1 VGDYSNAVH
10 RPGQSGQTMNTAV
23 RPGDQTGTATEYGV
37 EVRGTTDTTGDVR
50 DRANSDYDREHDGFW
65 GFLHRA
71 LFKDGTV
78 QGQVENETSKDAE
91 ILAQGVTTRSAPG
104 IPNTHYM
111 SYEHD
116 ALQTMVK
123 DKVSPG
129 VSQDMSDDWISLG
142 NEMVEHQGFFVE
154 AIGKSESEWRGT
166 SGDKAR
172 QFIADVANYI
182 GKAGQ
187 SAQLAG
193 KQESLHS
200 QALSSATNSMPEPIP
215 FNVDQANADL
225 KSTTDPFSYITKYT
239 SYMVTYQRSQAAHQ
253 EAADVVTAYDTSL
266 SGAST
271 MPAFDK
277 PPQMAGSTPPN
288 PPGGVDE
295 PGGSGG
301 KEPGSGGTGGGSITG
316 GGGTGGAGTGGG
328 TGGGAGIGGGG
339 GRLPGGGGSGGGG
352 AGGGSGIGGGGS
364 GSGGRPGIGTP
375 GQGFDPSLGGG
386 PNPGGGGFNNNNPNF
401 SGGGPMPMGP
411 MGGGFGGDETRRG
424 GGGGGGGAGGG
435 RGGFGSGA
443 GGGGVGAGGAG
454 AGRGGF
460 GPGAGVGGLAAEQ
473 AAMGRT
479 GTAAGLGGR
488 GAAGMGG
495 MGGMG
500 AGRGQGG
507 EDEEHERPSYL
518 VEPDP
523 DSTFG
528 TDEMTA
534 PPVIGG

>member
-1 VGDYSNAVH
+1 VGDYSNAVY
-10 RPGQSGQTMNTAV
+10 RPGQTGQPPTIQTAV
-23 RPGDQTGTATEYGV
+23 RPGTQSNTADEHGV
-37 EVRGTTDTTGDVR
+37 DIRGTTDTTDEVR
-50 DRANSDYDREHDGFW
+50 DRASTNYDREHDGFW
-65 GFLHRA
+65 GFLHRT

-78 QGQVENETSKDAE
+78 QGQVQDETSRDAE

-104 IPNTHYM
+104 MPNSHYM
-111 SYEHD
+111 AYDHSKLE
-116 ALQTMVK
+116 QMVK
-123 DKVSPG
+123 EKAKPEI
-129 VSQDMSDDWISLG
+129 SQVASDTWIALG
-142 NEMVEHQGFFVE
+142 NGMVEHQNVIVN
-154 AIGKSESEWRGT
+154 AIGTSESEWRGT

-172 QFIADVANYI
+172 QFMADVANYI

-200 QALSSATNSMPEPIP
+200 QALSNASSSMPEPIP
-215 FNVDQANADL
+215 FNVDKANADL
-225 KSTTDPFSYITKYT
+225 KSTTDPFSYIAKYT

-277 PPQMAGSTPPN
+277 PPQMAGATPPN

-328 TGGGAGIGGGG
+328 TGGGSGIGGGG
-339 GRLPGGGGSGGGG
+339 GTRIPGGGGGGSGGG
-352 AGGGSGIGGGGS
+352 AGGGGGIGGGS

-401 SGGGPMPMGP
+401 SGGGPMPLGP

-424 GGGGGGGAGGG
+424 GGGGGGGAGG
-435 RGGFGSGA
+435 
-443 GGGGVGAGGAG
+443 
-454 AGRGGF
+454 GRGGF

>member
-1 VGDYSNAVH
+1 
-10 RPGQSGQTMNTAV
+10 MNTAV
-23 RPGDQTGTATEYGV
+23 RPGDQSGTATEYGV
-37 EVRGTTDTTGDVR
+37 DVRGTTDTTDDVR

-65 GFLHRA
+65 GFLQSA

-78 QGQVENETSKDAE
+78 QGQVQDETSQDAA

-111 SYEHD
+111 SYNHD
-116 ALQTMVK
+116 SLQTMVK
-123 DKVSPG
+123 ENVEPR
-129 VSQDMSDDWISLG
+129 VSQEMSDDWIGLG
-142 NEMVEHQGFFVE
+142 NEMVEHQGYFVD
-154 AIGKSESEWRGT
+154 AIGRSESEWRGT

-172 QFIADVANYI
+172 NFMADVANYI

-200 QALSSATNSMPEPIP
+200 QALSNASNSMPAPIP
-215 FNVDQANADL
+215 FDVDKANADL
-225 KSTTDPFSYITKYT
+225 KTTTDPFSYVAKYT
-239 SYMVTYQRSQAAHQ
+239 NYMVTYQRSQAAHQ
-253 EAADVVTAYDTSL
+253 EAADVVTSYDTSL

-277 PPQMAGSTPPN
+277 PPQMAGSTPP
-288 PPGGVDE
+288 PPPPPPPGPGESGGPGGV
-295 PGGSGG
+295 G
-301 KEPGSGGTGGGSITG
+301 GGTGGGVIGGG

-328 TGGGAGIGGGG
+328 TGGGTGIGGGG
-339 GRLPGGGGSGGGG
+339 GRLPGGGGGSGGG
-352 AGGGSGIGGGGS
+352 AGGGGIGGGG
-364 GSGGRPGIGTP
+364 GGAGGGRPGIGTP
-375 GQGFDPSLGGG
+375 GQGFDPSLGG
-386 PNPGGGGFNNNNPNF
+386 PNGPGGGGFNNNQNV

-411 MGGGFGGDETRRG
+411 MGGGFGGGDETRRG

-435 RGGFGSGA
+435 RGGFGTGT
-443 GGGGVGAGGAG
+443 GGGGVGAGGAGAGG

-479 GTAAGLGGR
+479 GTGAGAGGR

-507 EDEEHERPSYL
+507 EDEEHQRPSYL

>member
-1 VGDYSNAVH
+1 
-10 RPGQSGQTMNTAV
+10 MNTAV
-23 RPGDQTGTATEYGV
+23 QPGNQTGTATEYGV

-50 DRANSDYDREHDGFW
+50 NRADSDYDREHGGFW
-65 GFLHRA
+65 GQLQRA

-78 QGQVENETSKDAE
+78 QGQVQNETSQDAAT
-91 ILAQGVTTRSAPG
+91 LAQGVTTRSAPG

-111 SYEHD
+111 SYNHD
-116 ALQTMVK
+116 SLQTMVK
-123 DKVSPG
+123 ENVEPT
-129 VSQDMSDDWISLG
+129 VSQEMSDDWIGLG
-142 NEMVEHQGFFVE
+142 NDMVEHQGYFVD
-154 AIGKSESEWRGT
+154 AIGNSESEWRGT

-172 QFIADVANYI
+172 NFMADVANYI

-200 QALSSATNSMPEPIP
+200 QALSNASNSMPEPVP
-215 FNVDQANADL
+215 FDVDKANADL
-225 KSTTDPFSYITKYT
+225 MSTTDPFAYIGKYT
-239 SYMVTYQRSQAAHQ
+239 GYMVTYQRSQAAHQ

-271 MPAFDK
+271 MPAFDT
-277 PPQMAGSTPPN
+277 PPQMAGSGQPN
-288 PPGGVDE
+288 PPQPPPGPGE
-295 PGGSGG
+295 PGGPGTGG
-301 KEPGSGGTGGGSITG
+301 GVNGGGGITGGGGGGGAGSGGTGGSGSVIP
-316 GGGTGGAGTGGG
+316 
-328 TGGGAGIGGGG
+328 G
-339 GRLPGGGGSGGGG
+339 GRFPGGG
-352 AGGGSGIGGGGS
+352 AGGGSGGGAGSGGGIGGGGA
-364 GSGGRPGIGTP
+364 GGGRPGIGTP

-386 PNPGGGGFNNNNPNF
+386 GGGGGGFNNNNPNF

-411 MGGGFGGDETRRG
+411 MGGGLGGGDELRR

-435 RGGFGSGA
+435 GRGGFGTGA

-454 AGRGGF
+454 AGGAGRSGF
-460 GPGAGVGGLAAEQ
+460 GPGSGVGGLAAEQ

-488 GAAGMGG
+488 GAGMGGG